1 MLILPAIDLI
11 DKKCV
16 RLTKGIYSELSVY
29 EEDPVK
35 MAQTLVDGGAE
46 YIHIIDLDSAIKG
59 TKDNF
64 EIIEKIRK
72 TVDVPIQLGGGIRN
86 IERAKELIDIGIDR
100 LIVST
105 AAIMDD
111 EFLNLLIEK
120 FKRQIAISLDAKG
133 EIVLIKGWV
142 EKTDKNIYDL
152 AEELVERGVENII
165 YTDIDRDGML
175 CGPNLEVLKKLNE
188 MLDVNLIAAGGVTTV
203 DDLKKLSELNLYGA
217 IVGKALYEG
226 KISMEQIRD
235 FQIRS

>member
-16 RLTKGIYSELSVY
+16 RLTKGVYSELSVY

-35 MAQTLVDGGAE
+35 MAKSLVQGGAE

-59 TKDNF
+59 TKENF
-64 EIIEKIRK
+64 EVIEKIRNA
-72 TVDVPIQLGGGIRN
+72 VDVPIQLGGGIRS
-86 IERAKELIDIGIDR
+86 IERAIELIDIGIDR

-111 EFLNLLIEK
+111 EFLTQLIEK
-120 FKRQIAISLDAKG
+120 FKNRIAISLDAKG

-142 EKTDKNIYDL
+142 EKTDKNIYEL
-152 AEELVERGVENII
+152 AKELNNRGVENLI

-188 MLDVNLIAAGGVTTV
+188 MIDINLIAAGGVTTV
-203 DDLKKLSELNLYGA
+203 EDLEKLSELNLYGA

-226 KISMEQIRD
+226 KISMEQIKN
-235 FQIRS
+235 FQSRS

>member
-16 RLTKGIYSELSVY
+16 RLTKGVYTELSVY
-29 EEDPVK
+29 EENPIK
-35 MAQTLVDGGAE
+35 MAQTLVDGGTE

-72 TVDVPIQLGGGIRN
+72 TVDVPIQLGGGIRS
-86 IERAKELIDIGIDR
+86 IERAKELIDMGIDR